1 MDFENVNR
9 LNVKLN
15 LISGNLL
22 PMVDRDSSFSLFWKF
37 HCVVVWIMQLI
48 NAIAM
53 VPGCMYVPIEKV
65 MKDGM
70 ICFVIFFEM
79 SFLLLRIHARKNVV
93 CQLIRKLNE
102 ILRAA
107 DDTMKNVVTS
117 TLDPVKIPLN
127 FYWSAGVASI
137 IAWECIPFVLLFEKN
152 IFLYEDYRIPI
163 AFTKQP
169 FSLKV
174 FVLGSLFI
182 IISSIYLFLKK
193 VSVDTY
199 MVHLIL
205 MVTVQYRYFAL
216 KIAMICREDE
226 GKDSQELNRRKEIE
240 IKALCRHYRDMIY
253 ITSLLRKLLSL
264 NFSLIYVNSVFR
276 FCFIGIMI
284 SSITSTT
291 FWEAISI
298 MIYASGAVVQLYIL
312 CSCVQQLLDA
322 STEMTDKAFHENWYL
337 LQPPVK
343 RIFIL
348 TIMANNLECKI
359 ATFEKFNLS
368 LPSFMTILNQSYSVA
383 LLFLKMK

>member
-127 FYWSAGVASI
+127 FYWSAG
-137 IAWECIPFVLLFEKN
+137 
-152 IFLYEDYRIPI
+152 DYRIPI